1 MASFTP
7 DANFSPQSNPK
18 DWAYHLGC
26 MPQGAHVVFTKAGLV
41 DFLKTHGIDV
51 GPNFTELS
59 RVPKYATVGRFDK
72 DPASVGAAPAP
83 AAAPVAAAAAAPAPV
98 AAPAPAVEPAPTQ
111 QQQVLTPDGDVF
123 RPTRR
128 VREPVGG
135 GSAQIGAIFGGGDDN
150 TDEAAK
156 ESARR
161 RGLVPA
167 PAPAPAPTTF
177 PQDPAPSQPAPAAAP
192 AFSADETT
200 NTFRPTRRVRE
211 PGGTGGVSSI
221 TLG

>member
-1 MASFTP
+1 
-7 DANFSPQSNPK
+7 
-18 DWAYHLGC
+18 

-51 GPNFTELS
+51 GPNYTELS

-83 AAAPVAAAAAAPAPV
+83 AAAAAPVAAAS
-98 AAPAPAVEPAPTQ
+98 AAPAPAVERAPTE
-111 QQQVLTPDGDVF
+111 QQVLTPDGDVF

-161 RGLVPA
+161 RGIV
-167 PAPAPAPTTF
+167 PAPAPTTF
-177 PQDPAPSQPAPAAAP
+177 PQDPAPSQPAAAAAP

-200 NTFRPTRRVRE
+200 NTFRPTRRVR
-211 PGGTGGVSSI
+211 
-221 TLG
+221 